1 MASTD
6 RRSREKA
13 DVHERILSAARE
25 LFVQNGYEHVTMRQ
39 IADAIEYTPGAL
51 YVHFK
56 DKRDLIL
63 ALCRHDFG
71 HFHASLA
78 GLLAGEPDPVARI
91 WKMSAGYMEFAR
103 RHPRHYE
110 LMFLSKCPTGVEPD
124 PEDLA
129 RIEDPSQNGYA
140 FLILCVHEAM
150 NAGLLRPELT
160 DALTV
165 AQTLWGALHGASA
178 LFITFDTDPWVRLA
192 PFDEASRLMRAAV
205 MRGVLRDPSLVDRM
219 LETEAA
225 AAGTGADR

>member
-6 RRSREKA
+6 RRAREKA
-13 DVHERILSAARE
+13 EVHERILAAARD
-25 LFVQNGYEHVTMRQ
+25 LFVRHGYEHVTMRQ
-39 IADAIEYTPGAL
+39 IADAIEYTPGSL

-71 HFHASLA
+71 QFHASLQV
-78 GLLAGEPDPVARI
+78 LLQGEPDPVTRI
-91 WKMSAGYMEFAR
+91 WLMGGRYVEFAR
-103 RHPRHYE
+103 QHPRHYE
-110 LMFLSKCPTGVEPD
+110 LMFLSKCPDGVEPD

-150 NAGLLRPELT
+150 NAGLLRQDLT
-160 DALTV
+160 DPLTV
-165 AQTLWGALHGASA
+165 AQTLWGSLHGASA
-178 LFITFDTDPWVRLA
+178 LYITFENDPWVRLA

-205 MRGVLRDPSLVDRM
+205 LRGLLRDLSVVDQ
-219 LETEAA
+219 LLATELSQAA
-225 AAGTGADR
+225 TGGSR

>member
-13 DVHERILSAARE
+13 DVNDRILSAARD
-25 LFVQNGYEHVTMRQ
+25 LFVANGYEQVTMRQ

-63 ALCRHDFG
+63 ALCRHDFEQ
-71 HFHASLA
+71 FHEALQ
-78 GLLAGEPDPVARI
+78 GLLTDEPDPVARI
-91 WKMSAGYMEFAR
+91 WKMGAGYIDFAR

-129 RIEDPSQNGYA
+129 RIEDPSRNGYA
-140 FLILCVHEAM
+140 FLILCVHEAL
-150 NAGLLRPELT
+150 NAGRLRPEIT
-160 DALTV
+160 DPLTV
-165 AQTLWGALHGASA
+165 AQTLWAALHGTAA
-178 LFITFDTDPWVRLA
+178 LYITFETDPWVRLA
-192 PFDEASRLMRAAV
+192 PFDEASRLARAS
-205 MRGVLRDPSLVDRM
+205 VLRGLLRNPAEVDR
-219 LETEAA
+219 LLNEEL
-225 AAGTGADR
+225 AGAGGARA